1 MKLYRIF
8 ICFVFLGLLGRAAYS
23 TPVDPKVIINDPGP
37 TPCGGPLQPPC
48 YDGSQPFMTPYGS
61 PTGFVYD
68 GATDLT
74 SLTIEFTGVPS
85 PPTPTFSCQ
94 TNIFS
99 ECGTSFDSGT
109 DIETFVL
116 SPPIGMTG
124 PQPCDFND
132 HLFGTCPNDLAPGAT
147 VSITFVPDISATP
160 EPASIFLFG
169 TGLCSIFFAAKRR
182 LNAQLS
188 V

>member
-1 MKLYRIF
+1 MKLYRVF

-23 TPVDPKVIINDPGP
+23 QTLDPKVIINDPLPGP
-37 TPCGGPLQPPC
+37 ACGGANPPC
-48 YDGSQPFMTPYGS
+48 YDGSGPFMTPYGS

-74 SLTIEFTGVPS
+74 SLTIEFTGVPT

-109 DIETFVL
+109 DIETLFI
-116 SPPIGMTG
+116 SPLTG
-124 PQPCDFND
+124 FPGSQLCDFND
-132 HLFGTCPNDLAPGAT
+132 HLFGICPNDIAPGT
-147 VSITFVPDISATP
+147 PVSITFVPDVSATP

-182 LNAQLS
+182 LNAQVS